1 MGSSDDFKDHDNE
14 YSLKAK
20 KSKAIK
26 RRRKVVKQ
34 RRRGGYGGG
43 RRRTAR
49 KVGSSEESLPF
60 TPKEK
65 QQYIKDTIERKKR
78 HEQVERRHRLTSN
91 FKSIAPPSK
100 ENIVYH
106 SPNSY
111 SYASFKLGASS

>member
-1 MGSSDDFKDHDNE
+1 MLIIYIEISIEKSPIFYDWTKCF
-14 YSLKAK
+14 SLKAK

-65 QQYIKDTIERKKR
+65 QQYIKGKM
-78 HEQVERRHRLTSN
+78 
-91 FKSIAPPSK
+91 
-100 ENIVYH
+100 
-106 SPNSY
+106 
-111 SYASFKLGASS
+111 